1 VAHEE
6 DLPNGQRS
14 IIEITSVQEE
24 DYGIYIC
31 FIENDYGTAHMAI
44 SFTRTSKFEKK

>member
-14 IIEITSVQEE
+14 IIEITSVQEG
-24 DYGIYIC
+24 DYGIYNC
-31 FIENDYGTAHMAI
+31 FIENDYGKAHMAI
-44 SFTRTSKFEKK
+44 SFIKTSKLETN